1 MYDGVGASFHGGDP
15 MNLEHGIVYKR
26 GVFAPRV
33 AQTLRDGLMDLK
45 ELSLMLG
52 TPIQMQYMQG
62 PCGKWPMYTQGLGF
76 VRIIIIP
83 LEPCTIRIYI
93 GLKETLYQETVFAG
107 ADEDSPTFGIPA
119 VVALGYTAA
128 ISGDCLIA
136 VPK

>member
-1 MYDGVGASFHGGDP
+1 

-83 LEPCTIRIYI
+83 LESCTVRIHI
-93 GLKETLYQETVFAG
+93 GPKTLLYQKEVVAG
-107 ADEDSPTFGIPA
+107 TGKDSPTFDVPA